1 MCFRPRFALAREML
15 VSLHGKFHERRCDV
29 VGEDGGWERTS
40 YASKWFARTA
50 CTRKA
55 VLLYCPPDNSATLRS
70 SHGGQSETA
79 KFICKGYDTVDASD
93 GRISFRGFLQ
103 GFCGPHSETG
113 GDCALSF
120 STRTET
126 KEIWRIN
133 K

>member
-1 MCFRPRFALAREML
+1 MYFRRVFALAREML
-15 VSLHGKFHERRCDV
+15 VSRHGKFHERRCDV

-79 KFICKGYDTVDASD
+79 KFNCKGYDTVDASD
-93 GRISFRGFLQ
+93 RAHLLSWFLARLLRA
-103 GFCGPHSETG
+103 S
-113 GDCALSF
+113 L
-120 STRTET
+120 
-126 KEIWRIN
+126 
-133 K
+133 